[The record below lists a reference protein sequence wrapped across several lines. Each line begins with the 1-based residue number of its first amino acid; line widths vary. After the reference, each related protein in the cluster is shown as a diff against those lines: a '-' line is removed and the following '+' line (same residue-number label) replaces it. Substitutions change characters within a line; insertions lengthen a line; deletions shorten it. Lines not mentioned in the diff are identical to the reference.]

1 MRTDLPPLIHDEAKA
16 KLEIDLGNL
25 EYGLVVV
32 ESIEVHSARQLELV
46 LKVVEQ
52 VESQVLYWSRF
63 STRVSILLI
72 LPSELDDR
80 LFKGDAPVD
89 LPFLV
94 WKSVIFA
101 EEAVIFT
108 SIRFNDWRS

>member
-52 VESQVLYWSRF
+52 IESQVLYRSRF

>member
-1 MRTDLPPLIHDEAKA
+1 MRADLPPLIHDEAKA

-25 EYGLVVV
+25 EYRLVVI

-46 LKVVEQ
+46 LKIVEQ
-52 VESQVLYWSRF
+52 VEPQVLYWRRF
-63 STRVSILLI
+63 STSVSILLI

-80 LFKGDAPVD
+80 LFKGDAPVN
-89 LPFLV
+89 LSFLV

-101 EEAVIFT
+101 KEAVIFT
-108 SIRFNDWRS
+108 SIRFNDR

>member
-32 ESIEVHSARQLELV
+32 ESIEVHSARQLELI

-108 SIRFNDWRS
+108 SIRSNDWRS

>member
-32 ESIEVHSARQLELV
+32 ESIKVHSARQLELV

-52 VESQVLYWSRF
+52 IESQVLYWSRF